1 MRTHY
6 KNGDEVKLA
15 GCGCDGCNPA
25 MLNGVLC
32 HERGCPDAWRDRPSE
47 CKWCGAEFFPEY
59 SGQTFCD
66 ESCRCTYY
74 GLDRSEP

>member
-6 KNGDEVKLA
+6 KNGDAVGLA
-15 GCGCDGCNPA
+15 DCGCDGCNPS

-32 HERGCPDAWRDRPSE
+32 HERGCPDAWRDLPHA

-59 SGQTFCD
+59 SGQACCV
-66 ESCRCTYY
+66 ESCRCAYY
-74 GLDRSEP
+74 GLDRTES